1 MTSTPN
7 AASSDEI
14 ANLLARL
21 ETRQQLDFVID
32 GTRREWKQM
41 NRDFWGPRKKLI
53 AEDCMTVGI
62 EGDYLEDHLCIH
74 LVRFADFIIKGA
86 SKHDK
91 NKRDDYKQEILQ
103 KWKYLKTHV
112 ETAINSPTKPT
123 ASLIPTKLQ
132 HIYSEMN
139 IYEIKWMKKLKILYT
154 HPHTSTAL
162 VPRQH
167 NPHSTDTSHPNPVV
181 VMDWTQGRKSNHSH
195 TSENPQYPKVVTIP
209 QPVNQVHSR
218 VCSMCNKNHCDVALL
233 PCGHLWVCN
242 ACCKQLQNDPYCP
255 FCKRRITH
263 YKQLDQDTVKRIIN
277 GGEVYIGDT
286 RITSNCHSSQDIT
299 RDLTGSVSF
308 S

>member
-21 ETRQQLDFVID
+21 ETRQQLDGVID
-32 GTRREWKQM
+32 GVKRDWKQI
-41 NRDFWGPRKKLI
+41 NRDFWGPRPKDI
-53 AEDCMTVGI
+53 AKECMTVGI
-62 EGDYLEDHLCIH
+62 EGEYLEDHLCIN
-74 LVRFADFIIKGA
+74 LVRFADFIKK
-86 SKHDK
+86 SERK
-91 NKRDDYKQEILQ
+91 NENGDEFRQKILQ
-103 KWKYLKTHV
+103 KWKYLKPHV
-112 ETAINSPTKPT
+112 ETAMNSTKQPTG
-123 ASLIPTKLQ
+123 SLIPTKLQ
-132 HIYSEMN
+132 HIYKETN
-139 IYEIKWMKKLKILYT
+139 EYEAKWTQKLKMHT
-154 HPHTSTAL
+154 HTHTSTAH

-167 NPHSTDTSHPNPVV
+167 NPHSADTSHPTPVF

-242 ACCKQLQNDPYCP
+242 ACCKQLQNNPYCP

-263 YKQLDQDTVKRIIN
+263 YQQLDQDTVKKIIN